1 MSDVTPPPTPDSS
14 SSSVNDD
21 PDIGTVD
28 DKVQCTAWD
37 LSCKA
42 EGLTFLKRRGEAR
55 VISNN
60 FQTLGL
66 YILFFK

>member
-1 MSDVTPPPTPDSS
+1 MSDLTPPPTPDSS

-21 PDIGTVD
+21 PDIATVD
-28 DKVQCTAWD
+28 DKVRCTAWD
-37 LSCKA
+37 LLCKA
-42 EGLTFLKRRGEAR
+42 EDLTFLKRRGETK